1 MTSEDPDRQSAG
13 IESATDFA
21 RVDDGFERL
30 WTPHRMAYIEGTRPT
45 AEAGDGC
52 PFCAAPQRTDAD
64 GLIVARGELCYVVM
78 NLFPYNP
85 GHLLICPYRHVPLY
99 VDLTDA
105 ETAEFTAMTKT
116 ALAALT
122 TTSSPMGFNI
132 GMNQGQ
138 VAGAGVAAHLHQHVV
153 PRWGGDANFLPIIAQ
168 TKALPLLLEEVRA
181 QFAQAWPGAA
191 TSAES

>member
-45 AEAGDGC
+45 AEAGEGC

-105 ETAEFTAMTKT
+105 ETVDIARMV
-116 ALAALT
+116 L
-122 TTSSPMGFNI
+122 I
-132 GMNQGQ
+132 GQ
-138 VAGAGVAAHLHQHVV
+138 VNPQLVSSINVHGPIAVGVSGEDAGLIKATAREPINRPDTYERF
-153 PRWGGDANFLPIIAQ
+153 PRPHRKLSCEQQP
-168 TKALPLLLEEVRA
+168 TH
-181 QFAQAWPGAA
+181 
-191 TSAES
+191 T

>member
-1 MTSEDPDRQSAG
+1 MSVEGPGLSSAG
-13 IESATDFA
+13 IESADSFA
-21 RVDDGFERL
+21 RVPDGYERL

-45 AEAGDGC
+45 AEAGEGC

-64 GLIVARGELCYVVM
+64 GLIVARGQLCYVVM

-99 VDLTDA
+99 VELTDA

-122 TTSSPMGFNI
+122 ATSAPMGFNI
-132 GMNQGQ
+132 GMNQGR

-153 PRWGGDANFLPIIAQ
+153 PRWGGDSNFLPIIGQ
-168 TKALPLLLEEVRA
+168 TKALPLLLEDVRA
-181 QFAQAWPGAA
+181 RLADAWPR
-191 TSAES
+191 

>member
-1 MTSEDPDRQSAG
+1 
-13 IESATDFA
+13 
-21 RVDDGFERL
+21 
-30 WTPHRMAYIEGTRPT
+30 MAYIEGTRPT
-45 AEAGDGC
+45 AEAGEGC

-132 GMNQGQ
+132 GMNQGN
-138 VAGAGVAAHLHQHVV
+138 VAGAGVAAHLHLSLIH
-153 PRWGGDANFLPIIAQ
+153 I
-168 TKALPLLLEEVRA
+168 
-181 QFAQAWPGAA
+181 
-191 TSAES
+191 